1 MAARQRPRHHL
12 SRAPFNA
19 SSPPNPAPAGFVL
32 GGVFLRPAG
41 DGGRQTS
48 WGAGARLVAF
58 TTLHRTRH
66 MKVSG
71 LLPLLKEKGLQRWM
85 ALQSGQHRLKVDT
98 AAMSQPK
105 PDFLDLSVAER
116 IHLAADIWDS
126 IAAGNPEAATL
137 TPTQLQE
144 LQVRLDAHEQDPS
157 SAVPWEQVR
166 SELFA
171 SNR

>member
-1 MAARQRPRHHL
+1 
-12 SRAPFNA
+12 
-19 SSPPNPAPAGFVL
+19 
-32 GGVFLRPAG
+32 
-41 DGGRQTS
+41 
-48 WGAGARLVAF
+48 
-58 TTLHRTRH
+58 
-66 MKVSG
+66 MKVTG
-71 LLPLLKEKGLQRWM
+71 LLPLLKEKGLQQWM
-85 ALQSGQHRLKVDT
+85 ALQSGQPRLKVDT